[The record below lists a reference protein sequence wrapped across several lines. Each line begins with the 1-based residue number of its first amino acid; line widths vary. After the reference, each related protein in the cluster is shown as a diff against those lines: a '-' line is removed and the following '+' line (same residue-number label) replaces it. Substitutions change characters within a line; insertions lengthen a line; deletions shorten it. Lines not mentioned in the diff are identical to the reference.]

1 MNPLQSKMKGLRQ
14 VWAFDNRWP
23 LLVQRLVF
31 PREPVLVY
39 RLGGITF
46 VEDHAG
52 GDANGAREVLTTS
65 MYTDH
70 LRHVRPGGPM
80 NVLDIGA
87 NNGGFPLLLRHLGL
101 PLQRV
106 VSVELNPRTAARLRF
121 NLDRNI
127 DAPHEAVNA
136 ALCGRSGWLS
146 VALGDGDVGDSIYA
160 ASAGAPPAGAR
171 PPARVRGVTFDEL
184 VTEYFGEG
192 ALIDICKIDV
202 EFAEYEVFASPG
214 HDLLGRCRWLIIEI
228 HEGPTHAP
236 RDVVSAIL
244 RHGFEELPRGSDPAV
259 YAFRNARL
267 ASTTP
272 HS

>member
-1 MNPLQSKMKGLRQ
+1 MNLLQRKIKGLRQ

-52 GDANGAREVLTTS
+52 GDANGAREVLTTG

-70 LRHVRPGGPM
+70 LRHMRPPGPM

-87 NNGGFPLLLRHLGL
+87 NNGGFPMLLRHLGL
-101 PLQRV
+101 PLRRV
-106 VSVELNPRTAARLRF
+106 VSVELNPRTCSRLRF

-146 VALGDGDVGDSIYA
+146 LTLGDGDVGDSIYA
-160 ASAGAPPAGAR
+160 ASVGAPPAGAR
-171 PPARVRGVTFDEL
+171 APATVRGATFDEL
-184 VTEYFGEG
+184 VSEFFPG
-192 ALIDICKIDV
+192 ATIDVCKIDV
-202 EFAEYEVFASPG
+202 EYAEYEVFGSPG
-214 HDLLGRCRWLIIEI
+214 HDLVSRCRWLIIEI
-228 HEGPTHAP
+228 HEDPKHSP
-236 RDVVSAIL
+236 DDVANAIL
-244 RHGFEELPRGSDPAV
+244 RQGFEALPRGSDPAV
-259 YAFRNARL
+259 YAFRNTRL
-267 ASTTP
+267 GQA
-272 HS
+272 

>member
-1 MNPLQSKMKGLRQ
+1 MNPFQSKIKGLRQ

-70 LRHVRPGGPM
+70 LRHVRPDRPM

-87 NNGGFPLLLRHLGL
+87 NNGGFPLLLRRLGL

-106 VSVELNPRTAARLRF
+106 VSVELNPRTAMRLRF

-127 DAPHEAVNA
+127 DAPHEVVNA

-146 VALGDGDVGDSIYA
+146 VALGEGDVGDSIYA
-160 ASAGAPPAGAR
+160 ASAGASHGSAR
-171 PPARVRGVTFDEL
+171 PPVQVRGVTFDEL
-184 VTEYFGEG
+184 VSEYFGQAATET
-192 ALIDICKIDV
+192 IDVCKIDV
-202 EFAEYEVFASPG
+202 EYAEYEVFASPG

-228 HEGPTHAP
+228 HEGPRHAP
-236 RDVVSAIL
+236 GDVVSAIE
-244 RHGFEELPRGSDPAV
+244 HMGFEALPRGSDPAV
-259 YAFRNARL
+259 YAFKNTRL
-267 ASTTP
+267 R
-272 HS
+272 

>member
-1 MNPLQSKMKGLRQ
+1 MNPLQRKIKGLRQ

-23 LLVQRLVF
+23 LLVQRVIF

-39 RLGGITF
+39 RLGAITF

-70 LRHVRPGGPM
+70 LRHMRPQAPM

-87 NNGGFPLLLRHLGL
+87 NNGGFPMLLQHLGL
-101 PLQRV
+101 PLRRV
-106 VSVELNPRTAARLRF
+106 VSVELNPRTCTRLRF

-127 DAPHEAVNA
+127 GAPHEAVNG

-146 VALGDGDVGDSIYA
+146 VNLGDGDVGDSIYA
-160 ASAGAPPAGAR
+160 TSTPGSNRGAHVAAS
-171 PPARVRGVTFDEL
+171 VRGVTFDEL
-184 VTEYFGEG
+184 VSEYFPEG
-192 ALIDICKIDV
+192 ATIDLCKIDV
-202 EFAEYEVFASPG
+202 EYAEYEVFASPG
-214 HDLLGRCRWLIIEI
+214 HDHVSRCRWLIIEI
-228 HEGPTHAP
+228 HEGPAHSP
-236 RDVVSAIL
+236 SDVVSAIVQQ
-244 RHGFEELPRGSDPAV
+244 GFEALPRGSDPAV

-267 ASTTP
+267 P
-272 HS
+272 